1 MKTLAPAP
9 RTLLASL
16 VVLVAAPAAFAA
28 PLPIVDGAPAV
39 ATVNGEPIWLKDVER
54 EITMLHA
61 TQEEGDRKAGRQNPS
76 KILDRMIT
84 ARLLSQEARNIGLD
98 EQPEGRQELERVR
111 LETLKDLYNR
121 EILKDVSPDPATLQR
136 LYRAEVGEFRVR
148 SILFAKEPDMKEFQ
162 AKLKSGT
169 DFDTAVVTFGQSGKG
184 QVGNPK
190 DWLKASQM
198 QPAVVQAMEKLKV
211 NQVSPAL
218 KLDAGWAFFRLLEAR
233 YPDDPD
239 AKERARMIAEGEAR
253 NRKLAAH
260 VDALRKKLLTF
271 DEKAIAAL
279 DLDKPEAFQA
289 ARKDARPLVKIQGG
303 APITVADLA
312 DALEKR
318 FFHGI
323 DKAIQAKRLG
333 AEKRNV
339 LEDLVNRRIVT
350 LDAQR
355 MGIDRSAEFALVV
368 ERKMTAWRFGAIV
381 QKVIVPEVKLQ
392 KADLETYMKE
402 HQSEF
407 MSPAMIAVEALAFD
421 DRKAADEALGK
432 LQRGADFAWLK
443 ANTPGQTARDNPKLF
458 PFVPGLFVESAFPAS
473 MQKSLVGAKAGDY
486 RFSGDEGGPYYV
498 VHVLRREAA
507 KPAALADVQE
517 KVAKLVYQD
526 KIGKQI
532 DDWGAKL
539 RKASEIKIHA
549 SGDDLLKLVM
559 KDLAGAN

>member
-1 MKTLAPAP
+1 MKTLAPAV
-9 RTLLASL
+9 RTLLALIAGASFG
-16 VVLVAAPAAFAA
+16 AALAAE
-28 PLPIVDGAPAV
+28 LPVVDGSPAV

-61 TQEEGDRKAGRQNPS
+61 TQEEGDRKAGRQNPA

-84 ARLLSQEARNIGLD
+84 ARLLAQEARNIGLD
-98 EQPEGRQELERVR
+98 EQPEGKQELERAR
-111 LETLKDLYNR
+111 LETLRDLYNR
-121 EILKDVSPDPATLQR
+121 EVLKEVPADPAVVQR
-136 LYRAEVGEFRVR
+136 IFRAEVGEFRVR

-162 AKLKSGT
+162 AKLKSGM

-198 QPAVVQAMEKLKV
+198 QSVVVQAMEKLKP

-218 KLDAGWAFFRLLEAR
+218 KLEAGWAFFRLLEAR
-233 YPDDPD
+233 YPENPE
-239 AKERARMIAEGEAR
+239 AKERARMTAEGEAR

-260 VDALRKKLLTF
+260 IDALRKKMLTF

-279 DLDKPEAFQA
+279 DLDKPGAFEA
-289 ARKDARPLVKIQGG
+289 ARKDTRPLVKIAGA

-312 DALEKR
+312 VALEKR

-323 DKAIQAKRLG
+323 DKAIEAKRLN
-333 AEKRNV
+333 AEKRTV
-339 LEDLVNRRIVT
+339 LEDLVNRRIVV

-355 MGIDRSAEFALVV
+355 MGIDKSREFDVVV
-368 ERKMTAWRFGAIV
+368 ERKMNAWLFGAIV
-381 QKVIVPEVKLQ
+381 QRVIVPEVKLQ
-392 KADLETYMKE
+392 KADLEKYMKD
-402 HQSEF
+402 HQAEF
-407 MSPAMIAVEALAFD
+407 MSPAMIAVESLAFD

-443 ANTPGQTARDNPKLF
+443 ANTPGQTAKTNPKLF
-458 PFVPGLFVESAFPAS
+458 PFAPGLFVESAFPES
-473 MQKSLVGAKAGDY
+473 LQKALVGARAGDY

-507 KPAALADVQE
+507 KPAAFEAVQE
-517 KVAKLVYQD
+517 QIAKLVYQE
-526 KIGKQI
+526 KIGQKI
-532 DDWGAKL
+532 DEWGGKL
-539 RKASEIKIHA
+539 RQASEVKTFA
-549 SGDDLLKLVM
+549 TGDELLKLVM
-559 KDLAGAN
+559 RDLTGGN